1 MRYYCTGCG
10 REWDYPVSNCIFCGG
25 RVDKI
30 DASEYV
36 IDDVV
41 QISIPTEDHPIV
53 PYYIML
59 LKGPHGSYEF
69 KKTFQNHRIGDS
81 MRLVSE
87 RYEKC
92 TIGIIGTGI
101 TGRGIAEVALRTGN
115 SIILKSRSREA
126 LENTRDKLSKNLY
139 KSLNIEESKI
149 LLDNMATTTDYSSLA
164 KADFIIESVVE
175 DLEVKRNIFRILD
188 SICDPEVVLATNT
201 SSLSVSRIA
210 DGLRYPERVVGL
222 HFFNPITRMQLI
234 EIIKGDKT
242 SDDTLNKSAEI
253 AKRLNKTSILAKD
266 TPGFVVNRLLF
277 TLINEACY
285 MLDEGT
291 SSVEEIDKAM
301 KLGANHP
308 MGPFELADLI
318 GLDLCE
324 EIIENLHSDSQNL
337 KSHSSKAINELVR
350 KGYLGKKSGR
360 GFYEYNDQS
369 SHCRS

>member
-1 MRYYCTGCG
+1 MGCG

-25 RVDKI
+25 MVDKI
-30 DASEYV
+30 DARECV

-41 QISIPTEDHPIV
+41 QVSIPTEDHPIV

-59 LKGPHGSYEF
+59 LKGPNGSYEF
-69 KKTFQNHRIGDS
+69 KKTFQDHRIGDT
-81 MRLVSE
+81 MHLVSE

-115 SIILKSRSREA
+115 SIILKSRSGGA

-139 KSLNIEESKI
+139 KSLNIEESQI

-188 SICDPEVVLATNT
+188 SICDPEVVLSTNT
-201 SSLSVSRIA
+201 SSLSISRIA

-242 SDDTLNKSAEI
+242 SDDTLSKSAEI
-253 AKRLNKTSILAKD
+253 AKMLNKTSILAKD

-324 EIIENLHSDSQNL
+324 EIIENLHGDSQDL

-369 SHCRS
+369 SHCRP

>member
-1 MRYYCTGCG
+1 MNYYCARCG
-10 REWDYPVSNCIFCGG
+10 REWDYPVSNCIFCYGK
-25 RVDKI
+25 VEKI
-30 DASEYV
+30 DTSEHV
-36 IDDVV
+36 IDDMV
-41 QISIPTEDHPIV
+41 QVSIPTEDHPII
-53 PYYIML
+53 PYYVML
-59 LKGPHGSYEF
+59 LRGSDGSYKF
-69 KKTFQNHRIGDS
+69 KKTFQNHEIGDKIH
-81 MRLVSE
+81 LESE
-87 RYEKC
+87 RYDKC

-115 SIILKSRSREA
+115 SIILKSRSRGA
-126 LENTRDKLSKNLY
+126 LDNTLDKLSRNLY
-139 KSLNIEESKI
+139 KSLNMEESQ
-149 LLDNMATTTDYSSLA
+149 LLLEKMTTTTDYISLA

-188 SICDPEVVLATNT
+188 SICDPDVVLATNT
-201 SSLSVSRIA
+201 SSLSISKIS

-242 SDDTLNKSAEI
+242 SDDTLSKCADV
-253 AKRLNKTSILAKD
+253 AKKLGKVSILAKD

-277 TLINEACY
+277 TLINEACW
-285 MLDEGT
+285 MLEKGT

-324 EIIENLHSDSQNL
+324 EIIENLKCDSENL
-337 KSHSSKAINELVR
+337 MSHSTNILNELVR

-360 GFYEYNDQS
+360 GFYDYNEQLNY
-369 SHCRS
+369 C